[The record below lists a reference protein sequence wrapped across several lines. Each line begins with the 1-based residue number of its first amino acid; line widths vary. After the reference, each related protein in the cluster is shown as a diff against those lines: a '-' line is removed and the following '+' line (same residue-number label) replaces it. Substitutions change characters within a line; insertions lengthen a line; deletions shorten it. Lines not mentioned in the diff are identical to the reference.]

1 MLFIKVSDGIKCI
14 DDIQMQ
20 FYSSEVNLTKVMK
33 TLSNLK
39 SSDKKKCQVYIELN
53 SVTKDLVIQF
63 DQSMQLPRLRSFENV
78 HVQIST
84 SITSANPEKTTSQTS
99 INTTVYIT
107 CQSNDECDTQ
117 FIEEYL
123 TWLIK
128 KNYRNLESSIR
139 PLILVQGEKKNECTI
154 GNGDN
159 VKPCY
164 NNSCSWYYSV
174 DTTLGEGKC
183 ENTDLHVLP
192 MLQLTINIR
201 MFVKHK
207 EQDEMKPARAIFKHR
222 LSIKFWCEL
231 SNCNNEKVGKLVE
244 ETVSKQ
250 YDLWTICKTC

>member
-33 TLSNLK
+33 TLNNLK

-183 ENTDLHVLP
+183 ENTDLH
-192 MLQLTINIR
+192 
-201 MFVKHK
+201 